1 VTSHQQR
8 CFGLQKAVTTRKSA
22 DGTRG
27 KSAVAILPAN
37 LQRGQS
43 TIGGKNYAKI
53 TAFAL
58 DFRVGVPLQ
67 LVGTLYSPS

>member
-8 CFGLQKAVTTRKSA
+8 CFGLQKAVITRKSA

-27 KSAVAILPAN
+27 KSAVAILSAD
-37 LQRGQS
+37 LQRGQR

-53 TAFAL
+53 ITFAL
-58 DFRVGVPLQ
+58 DFIVVVPLQ